1 MLKKD
6 IINKIGLRTNCA
18 IEQARIIIP
27 PHTSMV
33 PSIIIRRIKDEPM
46 STLEDTLS
54 TEDDNLLTQTALT
67 EGNHYETENRYTVF
81 LYAKTPADIYE
92 SLIAVLEVK

>member
-1 MLKKD
+1 MSP
-6 IINKIGLRTNCA
+6 KILLRLLFRARALACGRYPSAA
-18 IEQARIIIP
+18 IASR
-27 PHTSMV
+27 TRFLVS
-33 PSIIIRRIKDEPM
+33 
-46 STLEDTLS
+46 
-54 TEDDNLLTQTALT
+54 TALT